1 MSYSII
7 RLPRIDPRAGDTAL
21 HRCCLSSDVSFK
33 HLKGKRLRQ
42 ETFSKPDENGFIT
55 MVYRATERLLKDE
68 VIDFEEQ
75 HTWSKE
81 ATASCRIK
89 SPFLKLHPPSPTM
102 REGEPATFAFYS
114 CTLLLATNCTLWR
127 EAASYLLSFFFLSLS
142 KQQSWWLKLR
152 LRLLITQ
159 RSHAATLI
167 VVK

>member
-89 SPFLKLHPPSPTM
+89 SPFLKLHSPPPPCG
-102 REGEPATFAFYS
+102 RGNLP
-114 CTLLLATNCTLWR
+114 LLLSTPALYC
-127 EAASYLLSFFFLSLS
+127 LLQTVLSEEKLPPTCSHFFFSLS
-142 KQQSWWLKLR
+142 QNNK
-152 LRLLITQ
+152 
-159 RSHAATLI
+159 ADD
-167 VVK
+167 